1 MFWLLVL
8 LAGVSLSVSAH
19 VGSPDVAL
27 EGAAGPYRVLV
38 SVKPPEVIP
47 GTAQVTVYLLNGGA
61 GVSVTAQPIYFYSG
75 RKGAPSAEALQP
87 VAGQPGQYTGVV
99 WLMTDGS
106 SSILLHVSG
115 ALGGGEIVAPVMA
128 VSTAQKKLPAGTGY
142 VLIGLG
148 VLLFGLMLTII
159 GNSVADGLAPSGE
172 ALTGSRRRAKRIAIV
187 VAALFSTGIVYGGNV
202 WWQTWAGRYRHFMYR
217 PMHASYRLQQDSG
230 VNDLHIHID
239 VEHAQGRSWLPYLVP
254 DHGKLMHLFVVR
266 IPAMDA
272 FAHLHPVR
280 LDSATF
286 RTELPPLPRGRYL
299 AFADIVNLSGF
310 AETLKDTFEIGENL
324 TDSLHRLDPDDAY
337 AYALPN
343 DLVDNPFRGDEHA
356 IVCGAPGKG
365 ARMKDGSVMTME
377 AEPLEAGTLYDL
389 HFDVYDA
396 QGKPALLEP
405 YLGMLAHA
413 AIIKDD
419 GSTYVHLHP
428 VGTFSVAAQE
438 GMQQRLGD
446 STGGYRIPE
455 GRVFSDSI
463 DREAARLRAMPVAE
477 REATLMRQMK
487 MPEAGHAEVGRAEAG
502 QPPKSEGRQ
511 RSGGEGR
518 GRPDE
523 QGRGRPGG
531 AETMHMGNRVSFPY
545 TFPQPGNYRIWVE
558 IRLNG
563 QVLTAAFDR
572 TVK

>member
-8 LAGVSLSVSAH
+8 LAGVSFPLYAH

-27 EGAAGPYRVLV
+27 EGAAGPYRLLV

-61 GVSVTAQPIYFYSG
+61 VNVTAQPIYFYSG
-75 RKGAPSAEALQP
+75 RTGAPSADALQP
-87 VAGQPGQYTGVV
+87 VAGQPGQYKGIV

-115 ALGGGEIVAPVMA
+115 GLGSGELVAPVMA
-128 VSTAQKKLPAGTGY
+128 VSTATKKLPAGTGY

-159 GNSVADGLAPSGE
+159 GNSVADGLMPKGE
-172 ALTGSRRRAKRIAIV
+172 ALSGSRRRAKRIAIV

-202 WWQTWAGRYRHFMYR
+202 WWQTWAGRYRQFMYR
-217 PMHASYRLQQDSG
+217 PMHASYQLQQDSG
-230 VNDLHIHID
+230 VNDLTIHINTQQ
-239 VEHAQGRSWLPYLVP
+239 AQRVGWLRYVIP

-280 LDSATF
+280 VDSATF
-286 RTELPPLPRGRYL
+286 RTVLPPLPRGRYL

-310 AETLKDTFEIGENL
+310 AETLKDTFDIGQNL
-324 TDSLHRLDPDDAY
+324 TDTLHRLDPDDAY

-365 ARMKDGSVMTME
+365 VRMKDGSTMV
-377 AEPLEAGTLYDL
+377 LEGDSKFESGMLYDL
-389 HFDVYDA
+389 HFAVYDA
-396 QGKPALLEP
+396 QGKPAPLEP
-405 YLGMLAHA
+405 YLGMMAHA
-413 AIIKDD
+413 AIIKND

-438 GMQQRLGD
+438 GMEQRMVDPANHYKLPDAGA
-446 STGGYRIPE
+446 
-455 GRVFSDSI
+455 FSDSM
-463 DREAARLRAMPVAE
+463 DGVVARLRAMPVAE
-477 REATLMRQMK
+477 REAVLMRQMK
-487 MPEAGHAEVGRAEAG
+487 MPGD
-502 QPPKSEGRQ
+502 S
-511 RSGGEGR
+511 
-518 GRPDE
+518 
-523 QGRGRPGG
+523 
-531 AETMHMGNRVSFPY
+531 MNMGNMVSFPY
-545 TFPQPGNYRIWVE
+545 TFPQPGTYRIWVE
-558 IRLNG
+558 VRRNG

-572 TVK
+572 AVK